1 MLPVTKIATGF
12 VVAFGALR
20 FNGFDLLFDPVGWA
34 LCASGLLQL
43 QRSADD
49 HFGRAGF
56 FAVAMACISLV
67 ATIWFGASHDQAGSF
82 IAHVIGIAHTA
93 GALIATWLSVDAVIR
108 QIRPSGDLSRA
119 ALLDVLRWTVAG
131 LGALSALAGYGY
143 ADLGTVVLIAWFA
156 AILALIVMLYRSAS
170 LPCLAPPRGPVA
182 NPLPPGG
189 LD

>member
-20 FNGFDLLFDPVGWA
+20 FNGFDLLFNPIGWG
-34 LCASGLLQL
+34 LCASGLLEL
-43 QRSADD
+43 RRSADD
-49 HFGRAGF
+49 PFGRAGS

-67 ATIWFGASHDQAGSF
+67 ATIPFGASDDQAVSF
-82 IAHVIGIAHTA
+82 IANVIGIANTA
-93 GALIATWLSVDAVIR
+93 GALITVWVSVDAVIR
-108 QIRPSGDLSRA
+108 RIRPSGDLSRA
-119 ALLDVLRWTVAG
+119 ALLDVLRWAVAV

-143 ADLGTVVLIAWFA
+143 ADLGLVVLIAWFS
-156 AILALIVMLYRSAS
+156 AIVALIAVLYRSAS
-170 LPCLAPPRGPVA
+170 LPCFSPPREPVA

>member
-12 VVAFGALR
+12 VVAFGAIR
-20 FNGFDLLFDPVGWA
+20 FNGFDLLFDPVGWG
-34 LCASGLLQL
+34 LCASGLRQL

-49 HFGRAGF
+49 PFGRARS

-67 ATIWFGASHDQAGSF
+67 ATIPFGGSHDQAVSLF
-82 IAHVIGIAHTA
+82 THVIGIAHTA
-93 GALIATWLSVDAVIR
+93 GALIAVWVSVDAVIR

-119 ALLDVLRWTVAG
+119 ALLDVLRWAVAG
-131 LGALSALAGYGY
+131 LGALGALVGYGY
-143 ADLGTVVLIAWFA
+143 ADLGLVLLIAWFV
-156 AILALIVMLYRSAS
+156 AIAALIAVLYHSAP
-170 LPCLAPPRGPVA
+170 LPCLSPAREPVA

>member
-20 FNGFDLLFDPVGWA
+20 FNGFDLLFDPVGWG

-49 HFGRAGF
+49 PFDRAKS
-56 FAVAMACISLV
+56 FAVAMVCISLV
-67 ATIWFGASHDQAGSF
+67 ATIPFGASRDQVGSF

-93 GALIATWLSVDAVIR
+93 GALIATWFSADAIIR

-119 ALLDVLRWTVAG
+119 ELLDVLRWAVAG
-131 LGALSALAGYGY
+131 LGALGTLAGYGY
-143 ADLGTVVLIAWFA
+143 ADLGPVVLIAWFA
-156 AILALIVMLYRSAS
+156 AIAGLIAVLYHSAS
-170 LPCLAPPRGPVA
+170 LPCLSPPREPVA